1 MKIVNGVYTSAKI
14 FTETIEAYAVAQIQM
29 LCDQE
34 AFAGCTIRVMPDVH
48 PGKVG
53 TIGFTST
60 VGRKVLPNVVG
71 IDVGCGVT
79 LAKLKGKKTEFQKL
93 DKVIREGVPSGA
105 QIRREPHRF
114 IQEFDFL
121 KLNCVEHVNI
131 EKTKQSLG
139 TLGGGNHFIELDK
152 DGEGSLYA
160 AVHSGS
166 IQWVCSSPY
175 RPTHKRKNWFVD
187 VSVIPEAEGAA
198 KSYKEQEIRFE
209 RFHCGGKGGQNVNK
223 VETGVRL
230 IHIPTGITVTSTS
243 ERSQY
248 ANKRDALSKLNVIL
262 GQMELEE
269 KKKQTNSA
277 WQEHTKIVRGN
288 PVRVY
293 EGMDFK
299 RKI

>member
-1 MKIVNGVYTSAKI
+1 MIMQLSSGQGPAECELAVKKLYDSLKREFLDIEMISSHEAKR
-14 FTETIEAYAVAQIQM
+14 TE
-29 LCDQE
+29 
-34 AFAGCTIRVMPDVH
+34 GCTSIL
-48 PGKVG
+48 
-53 TIGFTST
+53 FQ
-60 VGRKVLPNVVG
+60 
-71 IDVGCGVT
+71 
-79 LAKLKGKKTEFQKL
+79 TEQDL
-93 DKVIREGVPSGA
+93 SGL
-105 QIRREPHRF
+105 E
-114 IQEFDFL
+114 
-121 KLNCVEHVNI
+121 
-131 EKTKQSLG
+131 
-139 TLGGGNHFIELDK
+139 
-152 DGEGSLYA
+152 
-160 AVHSGS
+160 GS
-166 IQWVCSSPY
+166 IQWICRSPY
-175 RPTHKRKNWFVD
+175 RPKHKRKNWFVD
-187 VSVIPEAEGAA
+187 VSVISEAENIRKDTSMPCCG
-198 KSYKEQEIRFE
+198 KKEVYKENEIRFE

>member
-1 MKIVNGVYTSAKI
+1 MIIQLSSGQGPAECELAVKKLYDSLKREFLDIEMISSHEAKR
-14 FTETIEAYAVAQIQM
+14 TE
-29 LCDQE
+29 
-34 AFAGCTIRVMPDVH
+34 GCTSIL
-48 PGKVG
+48 
-53 TIGFTST
+53 FQ
-60 VGRKVLPNVVG
+60 
-71 IDVGCGVT
+71 
-79 LAKLKGKKTEFQKL
+79 TEQDL
-93 DKVIREGVPSGA
+93 SGL
-105 QIRREPHRF
+105 E
-114 IQEFDFL
+114 
-121 KLNCVEHVNI
+121 
-131 EKTKQSLG
+131 
-139 TLGGGNHFIELDK
+139 
-152 DGEGSLYA
+152 
-160 AVHSGS
+160 GS
-166 IQWVCSSPY
+166 IQWICRSPY
-175 RPTHKRKNWFVD
+175 RPNHKRKNWFVD
-187 VSVIPEAEGAA
+187 VSVIPEAENIRKDASMPCCGE
-198 KSYKEQEIRFE
+198 KEVYKENEIRFE

-248 ANKRDALSKLNVIL
+248 ANKKDALSKLNAIL